1 MTTATSS
8 DLVISPGLYDA
19 TTEYIELLPIVTAD
33 GTNNLSLANSILT
46 NVVTESNAVPANVK
60 VGQNFFYGIEQYNSS
75 VGNLRQLLLSESGIG
90 ELIESD
96 GGIFLKREHVFEQ
109 SLEDDFYTPITS
121 ESFLKFDEDSYVII
135 TTYIPTDYIQLCAQ
149 KDAVLCTTEAFT
161 PTPVEL
167 GENSIL
173 GRRTDSI
180 ESLDSSG
187 IHDILGYASPIE
199 SVTAHTGSIIL
210 ATSLLELV
218 GSDSKIVSHQL
229 HLRSRNTHPSTR
241 TKGYLIFND
250 NKKAFEG
257 YDGTK
262 WRQLAWADETT
273 QVNVE
278 GFHWV
283 IDGDTV
289 VLYDANNNVV
299 KTGDAVYGP
308 RL

>member
-19 TTEYIELLPIVTAD
+19 TTEYIEVLPIVTAD

-109 SLEDDFYTPITS
+109 SLEDEFYTPITS

-149 KDAVLCTTEAFT
+149 KDAVLNLA
-161 PTPVEL
+161 
-167 GENSIL
+167 SQI
-173 GRRTDSI
+173 DSYEKLLNLQKDQDLI
-180 ESLDSSG
+180 KTLMGNDVSSRKDFIVDNAINVLNLD
-187 IHDILGYASPIE
+187 I
-199 SVTAHTGSIIL
+199 
-210 ATSLLELV
+210 
-218 GSDSKIVSHQL
+218 
-229 HLRSRNTHPSTR
+229 
-241 TKGYLIFND
+241 
-250 NKKAFEG
+250 
-257 YDGTK
+257 
-262 WRQLAWADETT
+262 
-273 QVNVE
+273 
-278 GFHWV
+278 
-283 IDGDTV
+283 
-289 VLYDANNNVV
+289 
-299 KTGDAVYGP
+299 
-308 RL
+308 